1 MGTSDIENI
10 VASAKSYFQA
20 KDYQNAIEGFL
31 VAHAHYKDIEDE
43 INAAEMANNLSVAYL
58 QLGKKDMALSYV
70 EGTDLVFEA
79 NNDISKQ
86 AIALGNYGA
95 ALESLK
101 KFDAAAAAYQKSADL
116 FELSGDKELRSHVL
130 KSLSTLQIRQGKQL
144 DSIISMQGSLSN
156 KDNLSFKDRFL
167 KVLLKLP
174 FKFLG
179 K

>member
-1 MGTSDIENI
+1 MGTNDIESI
-10 VASAKSYFQA
+10 VAAAKSSFQA
-20 KDYQNAIEGFL
+20 KDYQNAIESFL

-58 QLGKKDMALSYV
+58 QLGKKDLALSYV

-79 NNDISKQ
+79 HNDISKQ

-95 ALESLK
+95 ALEALK
-101 KFDAAAAAYQKSADL
+101 KFGEAAEAYQKSADL
-116 FELSGDKELRSHVL
+116 FELSGEKELRSHVL
-130 KSLSTLQIRQGKQL
+130 KSLATLQIRQGKQL

-156 KDNLSFKDRFL
+156 KENLSFKDRFL

>member
-1 MGTSDIENI
+1 MGTNDIENI
-10 VASAKSYFQA
+10 VASAKSSFQA

-58 QLGKKDMALSYV
+58 QLGKKDQALAYV
-70 EGTDLVFEA
+70 EGTDSVFETH
-79 NNDISKQ
+79 NDISKQ

-95 ALESLK
+95 ALEALK
-101 KFDAAAAAYQKSADL
+101 KFDAAAEAYQKSADL
-116 FELSGDKELRSHVL
+116 FETIGEKELRSHVL
-130 KSLSTLQIRQGKQL
+130 KSLSALQIRQGKQL

-156 KDNLSFKDRFL
+156 KENLTFKDRFL

>member
-1 MGTSDIENI
+1 METHDIENI
-10 VASAKSYFQA
+10 VASAKSSFQA
-20 KDYQNAIEGFL
+20 KDYQSAIEGFL
-31 VAHAHYKDIEDE
+31 VAHQHYKDIEDE
-43 INAAEMANNLSVAYL
+43 INAAEIANNLSVAYL
-58 QLGKKDMALSYV
+58 QAGKKDQALAYV

-79 NNDISKQ
+79 HNDISKQ
-86 AIALGNYGA
+86 AMALGNYGA

-101 KFDAAAAAYQKSADL
+101 KIEAAAEAYQKSADL
-116 FELSGDKELRSHVL
+116 FEKSGDKELRSHVL
-130 KSLSTLQIRQGKQL
+130 KSLATLQIRQGKQL

-156 KDNLSFKDRFL
+156 KENLSIKDRFL